1 MQPLSRAAAAVAI
14 MVAVLSS
21 GAVAQTQGDQAQ
33 DAEEW
38 QEPFRVFLADPDYV
52 NALGEQIDLVEQQI
66 APECIQVLKNAK
78 RRELRVRV
86 KPVFKAGTLWP
97 IWGEWREQISIERCD
112 DPVIH
117 NVLVTARPDGAPE
130 LTSLLPGNTRAS
142 VEMQIA
148 ASLPVVNIANARM
161 GKECPSGQRD
171 IVDTVVVGFL
181 DDTDKQPIAR
191 QKWREYWLVRL
202 CAKYLTVQV
211 DFQPDGKGGF
221 THSTDLI
228 E

>member
-14 MVAVLSS
+14 MVAMLSS

-38 QEPFRVFLADPDYV
+38 QELFRVFLADPDYV

-66 APECIQVLKNAK
+66 APECIQVLKNAE

-117 NVLVTARPDGAPE
+117 NILVTARSDGAPE

-148 ASLPVVNIANARM
+148 ASLPVVNIANARL

-171 IVDTVVVGFL
+171 IVDTLVVGFL
-181 DDTDKQPIAR
+181 DDTDKLPIAR

>member
-1 MQPLSRAAAAVAI
+1 MQPLSRAAAVVAI
-14 MVAVLSS
+14 IVATLLS
-21 GAVAQTQGDQAQ
+21 GAVAQAQNAEAQ
-33 DAEEW
+33 DAGDW
-38 QEPFRVFLADPDYV
+38 QEPFRAFLADPDYV

-66 APECIQVLKNAK
+66 APECIQVLKNAN

-112 DPVIH
+112 EPVLH
-117 NVLVTARPDGAPE
+117 NVLVTARPDGAPQ

-148 ASLPVVNIANARM
+148 ASRPVVNIATARM

-181 DDTDKQPIAR
+181 DGTDKEPIAR